1 MNAKPNQRR
10 SSGDATTKAVRD
22 FIRAGG
28 RILITPDGELTEG
41 GGLPRGFTHGSVA
54 EADEYL
60 RAGRAYLVARATRGG
75 DARIMR
81 AVRRLGRRTENGWL
95 ALGTSGASTRKRGLH

>member
-1 MNAKPNQRR
+1 MSMKTEQCRP
-10 SSGDATTKAVRD
+10 SGSATTQAIRD
-22 FIRAGG
+22 FILAGG
-28 RILITPDGELTEG
+28 RIIITPDGELTEG
-41 GGLPRGFTHGSVA
+41 GGLPRAFTHGSVA

-60 RAGRAYLVARATRGG
+60 RAGRAYLVARTTHGG

-95 ALGTSGASTRKRGLH
+95 ALGTSGASIRKRGLN

>member
-1 MNAKPNQRR
+1 MSMKTEQRR
-10 SSGDATTKAVRD
+10 PSGGSTTKAIRD

-28 RILITPDGELTEG
+28 RILITPYGELTEA
-41 GGLPRGFTHGSVA
+41 GGLPRAFTHGSAA

-60 RAGRAYLVARATRGG
+60 RAGRAYLVARATHGG
-75 DARIMR
+75 DARIIR